1 MAASFYQELLAQN
14 PWLSEF
20 GITPQRIQEL
30 LSTSSGAAEM
40 WTLLT
45 NEPQVRQRFAG
56 LYRQDGSVRMT
67 HAEYLKQE
75 DNYRNLLRQAG
86 VNVDQDY
93 ATPAS
98 LVGFFEGEIAPDE
111 LRDRLQVWN
120 QVRQAG
126 DRVREAFYVYAGL
139 SPSDDDLFEAAVDP
153 AREQQ
158 LYDTYNAQVAAQ
170 ASGPDAW
177 ADWISRATQAGL
189 ARAAKVLTDAQ
200 TMGATTGSAV
210 QRVLEV
216 DPAFARQIM
225 DVIYHG
231 GDPTPG
237 AAGTLNLNELLN
249 SFEFAAVGAAAS
261 EAGLAMPTKERLS
274 EIRAAGV
281 DRDKMIAGYQAYG
294 QNQGL
299 LNAAIE
305 RARGLT
311 FTQSNFESAQFL
323 GNAADANALQ
333 AGQNY
338 TEAAG
343 KATGGF
349 RFAEAGGR
357 IVQSGLTSYAG

>member
-1 MAASFYQELLAQN
+1 MTDFYSELLVEN
-14 PWLSEF
+14 PWLKEF
-20 GITPQRIQEL
+20 GVSPQRIQEL
-30 LSTSSGAAEM
+30 LATASGDAEM
-40 WTLLT
+40 FTLLT

-56 LYRQDGSVRMT
+56 MYRQDGSVRMT
-67 HAEYLKQE
+67 YAQYLQQE
-75 DNYRNLLRQAG
+75 QNYRTLLRQAG
-86 VNVDQDY
+86 VDVDIEY
-93 ATPAS
+93 STPSS

-120 QVRQAG
+120 QVKEAG
-126 DRVREAFYVYAGL
+126 DRVREAFYVYAEM

-158 LYDTYNAQVAAQ
+158 LYDDYNAKVAAQ
-170 ASGPDAW
+170 ASGPNTW
-177 ADWISRATQAGL
+177 VDWISRATNAGL
-189 ARAAKVLTDAQ
+189 NRVAKVLGDAQ
-200 TMGATTGSAV
+200 TMGATAGAAV
-210 QRVLEV
+210 QRVLAT

-237 AAGTLNLNELLN
+237 AAGSLNLHELLN
-249 SFEFAAVGAAAS
+249 AFEFAAVGAAAS
-261 EAGLAMPTKERLS
+261 EAGLTMPTKDRLA

-311 FTQSNFESAQFL
+311 FTQSQFESAQFL

-333 AGQNY
+333 SGQNY

-343 KATGGF
+343 KAAGGF
-349 RFAEAGGR
+349 RFAESGNR
-357 IVQSGLTSYAG
+357 IVQSGMTSY